1 MTIRWTFLKTRLDG
15 IRPRQ
20 NRRLKNLG
28 RPCSQKKRPPC
39 GTHFE
44 ASCLGVAP
52 AFGSIFSKVVETTPQ
67 PCSPEMEEEYPY
79 RGSGTSG

>member
-1 MTIRWTFLKTRLDG
+1 LDFFKDPLRWDPAQTKPAFEEF
-15 IRPRQ
+15 RQ
-20 NRRLKNLG
+20 TVL
-28 RPCSQKKRPPC
+28 PEKRPPC